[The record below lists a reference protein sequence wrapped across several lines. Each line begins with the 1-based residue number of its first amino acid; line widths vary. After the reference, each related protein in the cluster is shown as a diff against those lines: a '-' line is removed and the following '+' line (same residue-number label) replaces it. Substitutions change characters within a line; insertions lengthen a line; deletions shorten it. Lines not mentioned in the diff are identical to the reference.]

1 MNYPNVSS
9 KNFGVLLSMSSRAR
23 TPSSSV
29 GKYVHACTA
38 RHLAGGATS
47 NRAVGVEY
55 PRDGDGHR
63 RSPSTHA
70 WCLTGV
76 VVSLSR
82 CRACVVTW
90 PLVALEQVTRLFSR
104 LATGRATL
112 DLHVLDD

>member
-63 RSPSTHA
+63 RSPFHA
-70 WCLTGV
+70 RLVLNGRRSLAITLPCL
-76 VVSLSR
+76 R
-82 CRACVVTW
+82 CDVA
-90 PLVALEQVTRLFSR
+90 LVALEQVTRLFSR
-104 LATGRATL
+104 LTTGRATL
-112 DLHVLDD
+112 DLHVLGD